1 MDQFIKMCAVG
12 DIESGAAKV
21 VDVQGQQI
29 ALFNVAGALHAI
41 DDRCLH
47 RGGSLGQGG
56 LEGSVVTCPLHGW
69 KFDVISGA
77 CITRPGMQTKS
88 YPVSIKGNDV
98 ILALVSEA
106 VNQPEGHEAARY
118 LVRFGTM
125 GNVAWFG
132 ARERDEYG
140 HGERV
145 VVRTIRGVETGEI
158 LMGGEATQGADDGPP
173 VGELLRKLTR
183 EDKLQQEALLKGE
196 ERAFNA
202 CRQLLSER
210 QIAAELIDT
219 EQLFDGETI
228 FFYFLGDPP
237 AEMADLIPELAKH
250 YDARIEFRQ
259 FEAGLEAGCG
269 PGCGTD
275 EAPGCTSCD
284 DGGCGTAAPCAV
296 APLRRQSPTGQAHH

>member
-1 MDQFIKMCAVG
+1 MVQLIKTCAIG
-12 DIESGAAKV
+12 DIAPGSAKV
-21 VDVQGQQI
+21 VEVQGQQI

-47 RGGSLGQGG
+47 RGGSLGQGR

-77 CITRPGMQTKS
+77 CITQRGMQTKS
-88 YPVSIKGNDV
+88 YAVSIEGHDV
-98 ILALVSEA
+98 LLALVSEA
-106 VNQPEGHEAARY
+106 VKQPEGPEAARY

-125 GNVAWFG
+125 GYVGWFG
-132 ARERDEYG
+132 ARERGEYG
-140 HGERV
+140 HGELV
-145 VVRTIRGVETGEI
+145 VVRTSRGVETGEI
-158 LMGGEATQGADDGPP
+158 LMGGEATQGANDTSPM
-173 VGELLRKLTR
+173 GELLRKLTR
-183 EDKLQQEALLKGE
+183 EDKLQQQALLEGE

-210 QIAAELIDT
+210 HIAGELIDT

-237 AEMADLIPELAKH
+237 AEMADLVQELAEH

-269 PGCGTD
+269 PGCGTE
-275 EAPGCTSCD
+275 EAPGCGSCG
-284 DGGCGTAAPCAV
+284 DGGCGTDATCAV
-296 APLRRQSPTGQAHH
+296 APLRRESQTGQAH

>member
-1 MDQFIKMCAVG
+1 MVQFIKACAIG
-12 DIESGAAKV
+12 DIASGSAKV
-21 VDVQGQQI
+21 VEVQGQQI

-47 RGGSLGQGG
+47 RGGSLGQGR

-77 CITRPGMQTKS
+77 CITRRGMQTKS
-88 YPVSIKGNDV
+88 YAVSIEGNDV
-98 ILALVSEA
+98 LLALVSEA
-106 VNQPEGHEAARY
+106 VKQPEGHEAARY

-125 GNVAWFG
+125 GYVGWF
-132 ARERDEYG
+132 AAPERGEYG

-145 VVRTIRGVETGEI
+145 VVRTSRGVETGEI
-158 LMGGEATQGADDGPP
+158 LMGGEATPGTDDGPP
-173 VGELLRKLTR
+173 MGELLRQLTP
-183 EDKLQQEALLKGE
+183 EDKLQERALLEGE

-210 QIAAELIDT
+210 HIAGELIDT
-219 EQLFDGETI
+219 EQLLDGETI

-237 AEMADLIPELAKH
+237 AEMAGLVQELAKH

-269 PGCGTD
+269 PGCGTE
-275 EAPGCTSCD
+275 EAPGCGSCG
-284 DGGCGTAAPCAV
+284 DGGCGTAVTCAV
-296 APLRRQSPTGQAHH
+296 APLRRQSPTGQAH

>member
-1 MDQFIKMCAVG
+1 MVQLIKTCAIG
-12 DIESGAAKV
+12 DIALGSAKV
-21 VDVQGQQI
+21 VEVQGQQI
-29 ALFNVAGALHAI
+29 ALFNVAGTLHAI

-47 RGGSLGQGG
+47 RGGSLGQGR

-88 YPVSIKGNDV
+88 YAVSIEGHDV
-98 ILALVSEA
+98 LLALVSEA
-106 VNQPEGHEAARY
+106 VKQPEGHEAARY

-125 GNVAWFG
+125 GYVGWFG
-132 ARERDEYG
+132 ARERGEYG
-140 HGERV
+140 HREQV
-145 VVRTIRGVETGEI
+145 VVRTSRGVEAGEI
-158 LMGGEATQGADDGPP
+158 MSVGEATQGADEGPP
-173 VGELLRKLTR
+173 LGELLRKLTR
-183 EDKLQQEALLKGE
+183 EDKLQQQALLEGE
-196 ERAFNA
+196 ARAFNA

-219 EQLFDGETI
+219 EQLLDGETI
-228 FFYFLGDPP
+228 FFYFLGEPP
-237 AEMADLIPELAKH
+237 AEMPDLVQELAKH

-269 PGCGTD
+269 PGCGTE

-284 DGGCGTAAPCAV
+284 DGGCGTDATCAV
-296 APLRRQSPTGQAHH
+296 APLRRQSQTGQAH